1 MHAISLLT
9 GTSSY
14 WRYTPKRLW
23 SFLFPFI
30 VDQASLY
37 FFVKELVRAEME
49 EIKVCNI
56 IKLYFDLNAF
66 SENYSN
72 NYWQGRYP
80 YDIRSSQ
87 AVE

>member
-1 MHAISLLT
+1 M
-9 GTSSY
+9 
-14 WRYTPKRLW
+14 
-23 SFLFPFI
+23 
-30 VDQASLY
+30 
-37 FFVKELVRAEME
+37 KELVRAEME